1 MFAGYIVFV
10 KITLNKSFHVTAGVA
25 IINKVIP
32 FHLLYQQRYNGSFLS
47 FSLVLKSFQNPK
59 IIHLMLT
66 TISSMMKKR
75 LKEHHRVEIP
85 THGKRERSV
94 N

>member
-10 KITLNKSFHVTAGVA
+10 KITLNKSFHVTTEVE
-25 IINKVIP
+25 IINKVIL
-32 FHLLYQQRYNGSFLS
+32 FYLLYQQRYNGPFLS

-66 TISSMMKKR
+66 TVSSMMKKR
-75 LKEHHRVEIP
+75 LKEHYRVEIP
-85 THGKRERSV
+85 THGKR
-94 N
+94 